1 MLPIQQQSLQ
11 KHNSTLQTTFEHNYK
26 NITNLLSSTRSRTPR
41 KGIQLHAQI
50 IKLGLQIIPLF
61 NQLLLQN
68 QAPDRLTTTSRR
80 NPYQIINHLE
90 FCYLIFRPERAPGTC
105 VTIFQKKIF
114 PFGVR
119 PDDYIFP
126 SATKAHQLRFFRV
139 MMWAGV
145 VDVYAKCGRNGDA
158 RKVFDEMP
166 VRNVVSSSGMIYG
179 YAQLFKQALF
189 ERFEVNDFTF
199 MSVIRVCGNTTLL
212 GLGKRLHRLCLKLSF
227 GSSSFVGSSL
237 IFCYNKYYMNNKA
250 TENEYRN
257 AICRSPFYKILTF
270 QLYSY
275 TIYNKYF

>member
-11 KHNSTLQTTFEHNYK
+11 KHNSTLQTTFEQNYK

-50 IKLGLQIIPLF
+50 IKLGLQIIPLISHYLINF
-61 NQLLLQN
+61 YSKTTLPIDSQQLLEETHIKSSTTWSSVISSFAQN
-68 QAPDRLTTTSRR
+68 ELP
-80 NPYQIINHLE
+80 
-90 FCYLIFRPERAPGTC
+90 
-105 VTIFQKKIF
+105 
-114 PFGVR
+114 
-119 PDDYIFP
+119 
-126 SATKAHQLRFFRV
+126 
-139 MMWAGV
+139 V

-166 VRNVVSSSGMIYG
+166 VRNVVSSSGTIYG
-179 YAQLFKQALF
+179 
-189 ERFEVNDFTF
+189 
-199 MSVIRVCGNTTLL
+199 VCGNTTLL

>member
-11 KHNSTLQTTFEHNYK
+11 KHNSTLQSTFEQNYK

-41 KGIQLHAQI
+41 KEIQLHAQI
-50 IKLGLQIIPLF
+50 IKLGLQIIPLISHYLINF
-61 NQLLLQN
+61 YSKTKLPIDSQQLLEETHIKSSTTWSSVISSFAQN
-68 QAPDRLTTTSRR
+68 ELP
-80 NPYQIINHLE
+80 
-90 FCYLIFRPERAPGTC
+90 
-105 VTIFQKKIF
+105 
-114 PFGVR
+114 
-119 PDDYIFP
+119 
-126 SATKAHQLRFFRV
+126 
-139 MMWAGV
+139 V

-199 MSVIRVCGNTTLL
+199 MSVIRVCDNTTLL
-212 GLGKRLHRLCLKLSF
+212 GLGKRLRRLCLKLSF
-227 GSSSFVGSSL
+227 GSSTFVGSSL

-257 AICRSPFYKILTF
+257 AICRSPFYNILTF

>member
-1 MLPIQQQSLQ
+1 MRFWINWSPAVINWSQRGPPISAASL
-11 KHNSTLQTTFEHNYK
+11 TVFCFAGTFSISLKDPKPH
-26 NITNLLSSTRSRTPR
+26 
-41 KGIQLHAQI
+41 
-50 IKLGLQIIPLF
+50 
-61 NQLLLQN
+61 
-68 QAPDRLTTTSRR
+68 DR
-80 NPYQIINHLE
+80 
-90 FCYLIFRPERAPGTC
+90 FRP
-105 VTIFQKKIF
+105 
-114 PFGVR
+114 
-119 PDDYIFP
+119 DYSF
-126 SATKAHQLRFFRV
+126 L
-139 MMWAGV
+139 V

>member
-1 MLPIQQQSLQ
+1 
-11 KHNSTLQTTFEHNYK
+11 
-26 NITNLLSSTRSRTPR
+26 
-41 KGIQLHAQI
+41 
-50 IKLGLQIIPLF
+50 
-61 NQLLLQN
+61 
-68 QAPDRLTTTSRR
+68 
-80 NPYQIINHLE
+80 
-90 FCYLIFRPERAPGTC
+90 
-105 VTIFQKKIF
+105 
-114 PFGVR
+114 
-119 PDDYIFP
+119 
-126 SATKAHQLRFFRV
+126 

-179 YAQLFKQALF
+179 
-189 ERFEVNDFTF
+189 
-199 MSVIRVCGNTTLL
+199 VCGNTTLL

-257 AICRSPFYKILTF
+257 AIYRSPFYKILTF